1 VTSVGDIAP
10 RPEIDPRY
18 VEARRVLIDA
28 LEALAPHGRAFVVA
42 GAQAVYLRTGDADLA
57 IAPYTTDG
65 DLALDPALLGDDPQL
80 EAAMKSAGFDLSLV
94 DGHVEPGVW
103 VTKARNGGNEFLI
116 PVDLIVPE
124 GAARGGGRR
133 GARLGIH
140 GKRAAR
146 RAVGLEAALV
156 DHSPMIVAALS
167 PADSRSIEVEVA
179 GSTALLIAK
188 AHKLHDRVAASR
200 ADRIDDKD
208 AADVVRLM
216 QTTSATD
223 VGTTFIK
230 LREDE
235 IARRPSMDGLTY
247 LNDLFGR
254 RGRPGIAMASRALRI
269 GVPEE
274 RVEAICTAYMARLLE
289 VTPSE

>member
-1 VTSVGDIAP
+1 VSSEGDTWP

-18 VEARRVLIDA
+18 VEARRVLLDA

-42 GAQAVYLRTGDADLA
+42 GAQAVYLRTGDADVA

-146 RAVGLEAALV
+146 RAAGLEAALV

>member
-1 VTSVGDIAP
+1 MTSVGDIAP

>member
-1 VTSVGDIAP
+1 M
-10 RPEIDPRY
+10 
-18 VEARRVLIDA
+18 
-28 LEALAPHGRAFVVA
+28 EALAPHGRAFVVA
-42 GAQAVYLRTGDADLA
+42 GAQAVYLRTGDADIA
-57 IAPYTTDG
+57 VAPYTTDG

-94 DGHVEPGVW
+94 DGYVEPGVW
-103 VTKARNGGNEFLI
+103 VTKARNGGDEFLI

-140 GKRAAR
+140 GKRVAR

-188 AHKLHDRVAASR
+188 AHKLHDRIAASR
-200 ADRIDDKD
+200 TDRIDDKD

-223 VGTTFIK
+223 VGTIFIK
-230 LREDE
+230 LREDK
-235 IARRPSMDGLTY
+235 IARRPSMNGLTY

-289 VTPSE
+289 VAPSE

>member
-1 VTSVGDIAP
+1 VSSVGDTAP
-10 RPEIDPRY
+10 PPEIDPRY
-18 VEARRVLIDA
+18 VEARRVLLDA
-28 LEALAPHGRAFVVA
+28 LEALAPHGKAFVIA
-42 GAQAVYLRTGDADLA
+42 GAQAVYLRTGDADIA
-57 IAPYTTDG
+57 VAPYTTDG
-65 DLALDPALLGDDPQL
+65 DLALDPALLSDDPQL
-80 EAAMKSAGFDLSLV
+80 EAAMKSAGFELSLV

-103 VTKARNGGNEFLI
+103 VTKARIGGDEFLI

-124 GAARGGGRR
+124 GAAWGGGRR

-167 PADSRSIEVEVA
+167 PADGRSIEVEVA
-179 GSTALLIAK
+179 GSAALLIAK
-188 AHKLHDRVAASR
+188 SHKLHDRIAAGR
-200 ADRIDDKD
+200 ADRVDDKD

-223 VGTTFIK
+223 VGTTFTK

-235 IARRPSMDGLTY
+235 IARRPSMNGLTY

-269 GVPEE
+269 GVPEK

-289 VTPSE
+289 VALSE